1 LGATGPESGGAGG
14 AGGTAPP
21 GAGVTLPPRP
31 GGDERLAASSAV
43 RRLLARPELGAVVGA
58 VAVFGFFAIYTDAF
72 ATALGF
78 ANVLDVAATL
88 GIMAVV
94 VALLMIGGEFD
105 LSAGVM
111 TGSAGLIV
119 AMLSTRV
126 GGNVW
131 VAVAAALAA
140 GALVGLLNGF
150 LVMWT
155 RLPSFIVTL
164 GTFLML
170 QGLNLGVTKLVTG
183 TVQVRGVVDASGYQ
197 SAHAV
202 FASTARI
209 AGADFRITIL
219 WWVAIALLATWI
231 LLRTRSGN
239 WIFAV
244 GGSAAAARSV
254 GVPTAR
260 TKIGLFMAVSV
271 AAALVGIMLV
281 LRLRSVQAN
290 QGIGQEFQYIIAAV
304 IGGCLLTGGYGSAIG
319 SAIGALIFGMA
330 KQGIVFAG
338 WDSDWFQLFL
348 GLLLLS
354 ATLLN
359 HYVRRRAETNQP

>member
-1 LGATGPESGGAGG
+1 MAATGQQPAAEAGTE
-14 AGGTAPP
+14 AA
-21 GAGVTLPPRP
+21 RP
-31 GGDERLAASSAV
+31 GGDERLVAV
-43 RRLLARPELGAVVGA
+43 SPMRRLLGRPELGAVVGA
-58 VAVFGFFAIYTDAF
+58 VAVFGFFAAYTDAF

-78 ANVLDVAATL
+78 ANVLDVAAPL

-105 LSAGVM
+105 LSCGVM
-111 TGSAGLIV
+111 TGSAGLMV
-119 AMLSTRV
+119 AMLSTKL
-126 GGNVW
+126 GWNVW
-131 VAVAAALAA
+131 LAVGAALSA
-140 GALVGLLNGF
+140 GALVGLLNGC
-150 LVMWT
+150 LVIWT

-164 GTFLML
+164 ATFLIL
-170 QGLNLGVTKLVTG
+170 QGMNLGVTKLVTG
-183 TVQVRGVVDASGYQ
+183 TVQVRGVASAPGYQ
-197 SAHAV
+197 SAYAL
-202 FASTARI
+202 FAQTAEI
-209 AGADFRITIL
+209 GGASFRITIL
-219 WWVAIALLATWI
+219 WWVAIALLATWV

-260 TKIGLFMAVSV
+260 TKVGLFMAVSI
-271 AAALVGIMLV
+271 AASLVGIMIV

-319 SAIGALIFGMA
+319 AAIGALIFGMA
-330 KQGIVFAG
+330 RQGIVFAG

-348 GLLLLS
+348 GVLLLS

-359 HYVRRRAETNQP
+359 HYVRRRAETSKA